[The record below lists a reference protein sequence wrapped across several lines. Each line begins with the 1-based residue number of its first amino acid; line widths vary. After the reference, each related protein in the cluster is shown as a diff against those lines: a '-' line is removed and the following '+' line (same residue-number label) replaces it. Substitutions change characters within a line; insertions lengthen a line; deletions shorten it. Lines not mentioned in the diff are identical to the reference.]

1 MGSAE
6 GRGCQEEVG
15 LLWATA
21 GCPGES
27 PESLSWQEGK
37 RRVGEGKRSP
47 RVPSWALCPDA
58 PSYPQW
64 QHGPDS
70 QSHS

>member
-1 MGSAE
+1 MGSVE

-27 PESLSWQEGK
+27 PKSLSWQEEK

-47 RVPSWALCPDA
+47 RIPSWALCPDA
-58 PSYPQW
+58 PSYPEW